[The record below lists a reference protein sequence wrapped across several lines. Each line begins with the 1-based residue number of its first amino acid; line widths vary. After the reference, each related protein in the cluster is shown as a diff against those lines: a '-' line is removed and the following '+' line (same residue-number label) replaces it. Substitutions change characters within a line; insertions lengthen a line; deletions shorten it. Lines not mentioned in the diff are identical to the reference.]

1 MKVGDLVKV
10 RKGDPMGIAMRSRP
24 GYPIKTGAS
33 GVIIDS
39 LELDDGFTEYEV
51 LFEDGDIGWMSDL
64 ILEIINES
72 G

>member
-1 MKVGDLVKV
+1 V
-10 RKGDPMGIAMRSRP
+10 RKGDPE
-24 GYPIKTGAS
+24 GYLIKTGTS
-33 GVIIDS
+33 GVVIDS

-64 ILEIINES
+64 MLEIINES

>member
-10 RKGDPMGIAMRSRP
+10 RKGDPE
-24 GYPIKTGAS
+24 GYLIKTGTS
-33 GVIIDS
+33 GVVIDS

-64 ILEIINES
+64 MLEIINES